1 MLDQGYLAVNRAGED
16 YTLSFKP
23 RINGG
28 GPFLG
33 VAAMLLTKGV
43 GIVLVTCVPG
53 AQVLGVALVL
63 AAPAV
68 GAAVA
73 VAPTP

>member
-33 VAAMLLTKGV
+33 LAAMLLTKGV
-43 GIVLVTCVPG
+43 GVGLLFIPG
-53 AQVLGVALVL
+53 GQGVGAALII